1 MRASEVRATLD
12 ATGRGESELR
22 SHDGFEGTIARPSHL
37 SPGHTGER
45 FPPGAREATRR
56 RLQMQKIFLP
66 PGWEGGAG
74 PAINGSVCPPGRPSV
89 FLGRWNH
96 GLKWKPDSA
105 AMSPVRAAMSSDKA
119 AMSSDKV
126 AMSSDRVVMSSVKA
140 GMNPVHRESTGM
152 VAGRIARIPGTD
164 YEA

>member
-56 RLQMQKIFLP
+56 RMQVQMIFFLLD
-66 PGWEGGAG
+66 GREG
-74 PAINGSVCPPGRPSV
+74 PARRLTDLCVRLAGLP
-89 FLGRWNH
+89 FLRADKIKG
-96 GLKWKPDSA
+96 A
-105 AMSPVRAAMSSDKA
+105 ADVSISRLVL
-119 AMSSDKV
+119 
-126 AMSSDRVVMSSVKA
+126 
-140 GMNPVHRESTGM
+140 
-152 VAGRIARIPGTD
+152 
-164 YEA
+164 